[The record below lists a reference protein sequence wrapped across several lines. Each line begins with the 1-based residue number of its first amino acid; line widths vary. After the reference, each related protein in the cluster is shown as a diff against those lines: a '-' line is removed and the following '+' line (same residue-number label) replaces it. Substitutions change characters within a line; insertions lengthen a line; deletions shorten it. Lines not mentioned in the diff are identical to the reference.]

1 MKDLGGFD
9 VKKDTRIK
17 GEEVTMLKKKTLRAP
32 YYFLKLTFY
41 FSLFTFPFIFHV

>member
-17 GEEVTMLKKKTLRAP
+17 GEEVTMLKKKH
-32 YYFLKLTFY
+32 
-41 FSLFTFPFIFHV
+41 SEHHIIF